1 MSTRPDSAAQRG
13 TPTPGEGS
21 HQTDRTALAAAV
33 AGVILFSTG
42 PVIVAG
48 ADLEG
53 LAFAFWRLLTATV
66 VVNVTLLSR
75 GRHLDRAV
83 LAATAPAGVALGVN
97 MALFFSAVQQT
108 SVANATLISVL
119 SPIPL
124 LVVGRLA
131 FGESAT
137 GRDVAWI
144 LLAIAGA
151 ALVLRSSN
159 TEGTGNLSGDLLALG
174 SMVALAL
181 YFAAGKRAR
190 HTVETLP
197 FMAGLFTWGAI
208 VVTPIALISGQALV
222 PDGAGAGTW
231 LRVALVVALPGT
243 GHVLTNF
250 AHNGVPLAV
259 IGILQ
264 LANPVGAALLAYW
277 LLDQSVAPVQ
287 MAGMVVVIGALGAYT
302 YQRNLRAA

>member
-1 MSTRPDSAAQRG
+1 MSTPADSAAQRG
-13 TPTPGEGS
+13 TTTPGERSRRTGG
-21 HQTDRTALAAAV
+21 TALGAAV
-33 AGVILFSTG
+33 AGVVLFSTG
-42 PVIVAG
+42 PVIVAD

-53 LAFAFWRLLTATV
+53 LAFAFWRLWTATV
-66 VVNVTLLSR
+66 VMNLILLAR
-75 GRHLDRAV
+75 RRRLDRAV
-83 LAATAPAGVALGVN
+83 LVATAPAGLALGVN

-124 LVVGRLA
+124 LIAGRFV

-159 TEGTGNLSGDLLALG
+159 TEGTGDLGGDLLALG
-174 SMVALAL
+174 SMVALAV

-190 HTVETLP
+190 HTVDTLG
-197 FMAGLFTWGAI
+197 FMAGLFAWGAI
-208 VVTPIALISGQALV
+208 IITPIAVLSGQALI
-222 PDGAGAGTW
+222 PDGTGGETW

-250 AHNGVPLAV
+250 AHNGVPLSV
-259 IGILQ
+259 VGILQ
-264 LANPVGAALLAYW
+264 LANPVGAALLAFW
-277 LLDQSVAPVQ
+277 LLDQQVAALQVV
-287 MAGMVVVIGALGAYT
+287 GMVIVIGALGVYT
-302 YQRNLRAA
+302 YQRSERGA